1 MDKIKNRFSNM
12 VFFYVRHGLRP
23 LSNILLFVNPLICLL
38 VFNSTGRFSNAIVFM
53 VAILL
58 VSILLDIIAEIL
70 NVGKE
75 IPIPYKRF
83 TNDDEV
89 DGVTVN
95 KSDLNDMILFMNDY
109 ENWIERSGFVDY
121 RKHQNDVR

>member
-1 MDKIKNRFSNM
+1 M
-12 VFFYVRHGLRP
+12 
-23 LSNILLFVNPLICLL
+23 
-38 VFNSTGRFSNAIVFM
+38 
-53 VAILL
+53 
-58 VSILLDIIAEIL
+58 IAEIL